1 MSAEQVHRTSHDVE
15 IAAPAA
21 VVYGFIADTERWP
34 LFFPPNVHV
43 QRLEF
48 DGTSERLRMWATAN
62 GAVKSWTSRRT
73 LDPAA
78 RRVDFRQEIPA
89 APLTGMGGTWAVEEL
104 GPDSS
109 RLTLLHD
116 FTVAD
121 DRPEDA
127 EWVDRATDTNS
138 RAELGRVKALAERWG
153 RLDDLVLSFQ
163 DSVRVDGP
171 AEPVYDFLHRVGD
184 WPELVPH
191 VTRLDLTEPAPGVQ
205 IMAMDTRTADGSTH
219 TTESIRICF
228 PDAGRIVYKQ
238 TATPALMDAHT
249 GEWTVVPDA
258 TGVTVTSHHHV
269 VIREEAIARVLGPNS
284 TLEDTRRYIRQALG
298 RNSTATLNLAKQ
310 HAETAAA
317 AV

>member
-43 QRLEF
+43 ERVEF
-48 DGTSERLRMWATAN
+48 DGRSERLRMWATAN

-78 RRVDFRQEIPA
+78 RRIEFRQEIPA
-89 APLTGMGGTWAVEEL
+89 APLTGMGGTWVVEEL
-104 GPDSS
+104 GPHSS

-116 FTVAD
+116 FTVAG

-153 RLDDLVLSFQ
+153 RLDGLVLSFQ
-163 DSVRVDGP
+163 DSVRVNGP
-171 AEPVYDFLHRVGD
+171 AEPVYDFLYRVGD

-191 VTRLDLTEPAPGVQ
+191 VTRLDLTETTPGVQ
-205 IMAMDTRTADGSTH
+205 VMAMDTRTADGSTH

-249 GEWTVVPDA
+249 GEWTVVPDG

-269 VIREEAIARVLGPNS
+269 VIREEAIARVLGQDS

-298 RNSTATLNLAKQ
+298 RNSTATLDLAKR
-310 HAETAAA
+310 HAETAA
-317 AV
+317 VIG